1 MQLFLKQESC
11 DQSSSCAQLD
21 LPRYSAT
28 CEVSRF
34 HERNFNHLMYES
46 MEQTITI
53 IQFRCNEGMDNA
65 LSLSN
70 SDSDSANR
78 MKRTRKSAT
87 YVVDMWNKGE
97 V

>member
-1 MQLFLKQESC
+1 
-11 DQSSSCAQLD
+11 
-21 LPRYSAT
+21 
-28 CEVSRF
+28 
-34 HERNFNHLMYES
+34 MYES

-65 LSLSN
+65 LSLSD

-97 V
+97 VWIKSDFKVFDNTSRLSVMTLIETVGSAGEKSEEK